1 MKKCIAYSAIPG
13 SRAAWIPC
21 VRRAQPGYALCRRHS
36 DVVAGVMLGVCASGV
51 LEDALNRLEKKQPDE
66 KPKRTNGKA
75 NSSVIRAVR
84 RLKISTRKR
93 KVASGAN

>member
-13 SRAAWIPC
+13 SWAAWTPC

-51 LEDALNRLEKKQPDE
+51 LEDVLKKLEMKQPDE
-66 KPKRTNGKA
+66 KPKHTNGEPQNAAARK
-75 NSSVIRAVR
+75 NRK
-84 RLKISTRKR
+84 LKIPRRRR
-93 KVASGAN
+93 KVAQGAN